1 MGRHSAP
8 DDDDE
13 TDIIVAARTGDS
25 LSRPG
30 RHARAAD
37 ETEAVSAH
45 DTESAA
51 TQETAPRRAA
61 DEAAATRE
69 TAPPGAADAAAAT
82 RQAPEAESAAAV
94 GKVNRSTAAD
104 LALLRARADVRAR
117 VIAAI
122 LVPLILYTL
131 VMYLAE
137 ALDGYFLWIWVPLV
151 TAGVVAGGILD
162 AAHRTRE
169 GGGPPP

>member
-13 TDIIVAARTGDS
+13 TDTIVAARTGDS

-51 TQETAPRRAA
+51 TQETAP
-61 DEAAATRE
+61 
-69 TAPPGAADAAAAT
+69 PGAAGEAAGS

-162 AAHRTRE
+162 AAHRTRG